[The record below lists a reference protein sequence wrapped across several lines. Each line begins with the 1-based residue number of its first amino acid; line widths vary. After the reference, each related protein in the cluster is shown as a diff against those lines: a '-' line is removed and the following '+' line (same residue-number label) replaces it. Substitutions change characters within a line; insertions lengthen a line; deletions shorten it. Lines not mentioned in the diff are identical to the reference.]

1 MAEKNE
7 LGMAS
12 TEPEAAAPT
21 DEEIVRRV
29 CAGERDV
36 FGLLM
41 RRYNQRVYR
50 TARAVLRDDVEAEDV
65 TQEAWL
71 RAFSHLSQFEGRAR
85 FSTWLTRIAL
95 HEAWS
100 RGRRARKFEEPAAQ
114 GAEEPAVNDASGD
127 PETRASGQEVR
138 SYLESAIEGL
148 PDAYRLVF
156 VLREIEEL
164 STAETA
170 ETLQIT
176 EDVVK
181 TRLHRARAM
190 LRRELLA
197 SAGPTIART
206 FPFLGSRCDRMVER
220 VMTVI
225 RGFPQERWTEDERRM
240 S

>member
-12 TEPEAAAPT
+12 TGGEAAAPS

-29 CAGERDV
+29 CAGERDL
-36 FGLLM
+36 FELLM
-41 RRYNQRVYR
+41 RRYNQRIYR
-50 TARAVLRDDVEAEDV
+50 TARAVLRNDVEAEDV

-71 RAFSHLSQFEGRAR
+71 RAFAHLSQFEGRAR

-100 RGRRARKFEEPAAQ
+100 RGRRAKKLEEPAT
-114 GAEEPAVNDASGD
+114 GEEEPPVTDISGD

-156 VLREIEEL
+156 VLREVEEL
-164 STAETA
+164 STSETA
-170 ETLQIT
+170 EALQIT
-176 EDVVK
+176 QDVVK

-206 FPFLGSRCDRMVER
+206 FPFLGRRCDRMVER
-220 VMTVI
+220 VMTLI
-225 RGFPQERWTEDERRM
+225 RGFPQDQGTGVERRM
-240 S
+240 G